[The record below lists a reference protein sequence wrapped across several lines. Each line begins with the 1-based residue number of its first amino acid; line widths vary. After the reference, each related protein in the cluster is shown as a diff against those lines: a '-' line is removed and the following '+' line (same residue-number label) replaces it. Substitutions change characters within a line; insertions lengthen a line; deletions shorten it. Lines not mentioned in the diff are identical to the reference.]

1 MKESTS
7 FSPPLQLSH
16 RWRHRCATR
25 RRLRCSTCGLR
36 FCKRPSD
43 FQPIVNQSITSGWP
57 SKHVNLFCTIDL
69 ELNYISTQR
78 RDGAVLCKCPQ
89 TVLRTPPPVT
99 LTPTRPHPRSPPN
112 PNQLPPRPLSPPPRR
127 RPHPPP
133 SPRLLSCSHASVGAQ
148 PSTARSG
155 RPWSCAE
162 EQGAQRYA
170 GKMRGGAE
178 RAGGGADAG
187 QHRQCPWRI
196 PADGGALDPARL
208 SDAFPHRVAPPRA
221 GSAPATTTPSTASS
235 SPADGD
241 HGRLRRAV
249 GHQISRGPPTPP
261 PPRCSSPSQI
271 CPGENVRLGLS

>member
-43 FQPIVNQSITSGWP
+43 FQPIVNKSITSGSP

-112 PNQLPPRPLSPPPRR
+112 PNQLPPAPSRLLLAGVPTATLSPSALLLARIGWSAALHSSQ
-127 RPHPPP
+127 RPAME
-133 SPRLLSCSHASVGAQ
+133 L
-148 PSTARSG
+148 
-155 RPWSCAE
+155 
-162 EQGAQRYA
+162 
-170 GKMRGGAE
+170 RGGARSAE
-178 RAGGGADAG
+178 IRRQDARWSRTRGGRSRCGSTSTVPMEDSGGRRGTGSGAT
-187 QHRQCPWRI
+187 
-196 PADGGALDPARL
+196 L
-208 SDAFPHRVAPPRA
+208 
-221 GSAPATTTPSTASS
+221 
-235 SPADGD
+235 
-241 HGRLRRAV
+241 
-249 GHQISRGPPTPP
+249 
-261 PPRCSSPSQI
+261 
-271 CPGENVRLGLS
+271 